1 MGGTHN
7 LEDMSQLLRDL
18 NWQGKWADI
27 SHGNQQKT
35 HARYGKWKITASC
48 NSPVCGLT
56 AHKSALQE
64 GTRRVQRTIWTW
76 VKKRTPEELNARAYQ
91 ATPEH
96 ITFFVPPFFIAGL
109 MLLWP
114 KNHWQHYYVLEVSKG
129 GGSTTRT
136 AGPYRPHQVM
146 LSNESWVE
154 GGGRGGRHSGLW
166 HSSSQAATSHPE
178 TLLSRNSWTF
188 QEQLDIHLPLGS
200 SARVS
205 LFALLEHEAFVFPFK
220 LSWSQSTSVL
230 SFLLFFSS
238 SHRRG
243 EWARCCVL
251 TLLLAEVS
259 LPQVPFHWNYS
270 RIFLSAF
277 LTSSI
282 GFKKHVIML

>member
-1 MGGTHN
+1 
-7 LEDMSQLLRDL
+7 
-18 NWQGKWADI
+18 
-27 SHGNQQKT
+27 
-35 HARYGKWKITASC
+35 
-48 NSPVCGLT
+48 
-56 AHKSALQE
+56 
-64 GTRRVQRTIWTW
+64 
-76 VKKRTPEELNARAYQ
+76 
-91 ATPEH
+91 
-96 ITFFVPPFFIAGL
+96 

-230 SFLLFFSS
+230 SFLLFSLHPTGEGSEQDAAFWLCCWLRSACHRCPSTGIIQGYFLVHFS
-238 SHRRG
+238 H
-243 EWARCCVL
+243 
-251 TLLLAEVS
+251 
-259 LPQVPFHWNYS
+259 PP
-270 RIFLSAF
+270 
-277 LTSSI
+277 
-282 GFKKHVIML
+282 

>member
-1 MGGTHN
+1 MGGTHT
-7 LEDMSQLLRDL
+7 LQGMSLLLRDL

-114 KNHWQHYYVLEVSKG
+114 KNHWQHYYVLEVGKG
-129 GGSTTRT
+129 GEHNQDSW
-136 AGPYRPHQVM
+136 A
-146 LSNESWVE
+146 LSS
-154 GGGRGGRHSGLW
+154 
-166 HSSSQAATSHPE
+166 
-178 TLLSRNSWTF
+178 
-188 QEQLDIHLPLGS
+188 EQ
-200 SARVS
+200 VS
-205 LFALLEHEAFVFPFK
+205 LFALLEQEAFVFPFK

-230 SFLLFFSS
+230 SFLLFSLHPTGEGSEQDAGFWLCCWLRSACHRCPSTGIIQGYFLVHFS
-238 SHRRG
+238 H
-243 EWARCCVL
+243 
-251 TLLLAEVS
+251 
-259 LPQVPFHWNYS
+259 PP
-270 RIFLSAF
+270 
-277 LTSSI
+277 
-282 GFKKHVIML
+282 